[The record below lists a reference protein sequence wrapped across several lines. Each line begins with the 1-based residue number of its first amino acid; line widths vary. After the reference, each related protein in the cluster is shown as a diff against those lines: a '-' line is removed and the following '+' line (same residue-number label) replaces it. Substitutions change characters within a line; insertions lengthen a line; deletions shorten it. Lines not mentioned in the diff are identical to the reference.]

1 MSGERGPARDTPSAP
16 LEKAGTHRAPRL
28 HSFAGSRAGSRAGP
42 RCTASPPFPLANLF
56 PSLDPSDRMLGP
68 HPDSRGSKLG
78 PEPASSEVHSTCLL
92 AAGVPRGDVCLRP
105 PRSGL
110 RASASALS
118 SAFPMRTV
126 LSSRAAPAPAPPARG
141 RVLRL
146 SPGQQRRRRSAPLR
160 LPGQPGR
167 RRPGPRG
174 AGRGTCTSSQ
184 GEPGVRTTKARCLS
198 PGTGQSTV
206 RPGNFAGGL
215 RSEGRKEQ
223 LVLSPLPPAGSRQF

>member
-126 LSSRAAPAPAPPARG
+126 LSSRAAPAPCIYLPFTLLCSLFQPVTNTLDLFLQGFSSGSPVKICLQCR
-141 RVLRL
+141 RLRRHGFD
-146 SPGQQRRRRSAPLR
+146 PWVGKIPCKRTWKPTPVF
-160 LPGQPGR
+160 LPGESHGQRSLGNH
-167 RRPGPRG
+167 
-174 AGRGTCTSSQ
+174 
-184 GEPGVRTTKARCLS
+184 S
-198 PGTGQSTV
+198 P
-206 RPGNFAGGL
+206 
-215 RSEGRKEQ
+215 
-223 LVLSPLPPAGSRQF
+223 